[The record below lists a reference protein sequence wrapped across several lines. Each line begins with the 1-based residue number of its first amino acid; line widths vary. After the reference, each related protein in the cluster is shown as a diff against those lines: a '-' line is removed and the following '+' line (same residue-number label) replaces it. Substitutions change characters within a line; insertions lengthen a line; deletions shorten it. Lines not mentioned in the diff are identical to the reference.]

1 MDNDL
6 DSMRDLWR
14 QFRRMLV
21 KKVGC
26 FDLFREAALHELT
39 PDWFQARY
47 GSVWQHAFVLIKNL
61 WLFLEKLKGFRHH
74 FAPNIASGSLSH
86 SYHPLLFWTPT
97 MTRFVSGET
106 AIV

>member
-21 KKVGC
+21 KKVGS

-61 WLFLEKLKGFRHH
+61 WLFLGFLAISSSRC
-74 FAPNIASGSLSH
+74 SK
-86 SYHPLLFWTPT
+86 Y
-97 MTRFVSGET
+97 RFGTTKPFVPSTSVLDPHDDEIRFRET